1 VIIGSVLGSTSLGYY
16 SLSYRFIELPIS
28 QAAQAGSN
36 VALPLL
42 ALMEDQHRFRT
53 AFLRTQ
59 KVLVW
64 AVAPIGVC
72 SLFLGDIA
80 VTTILGEK
88 WSAAGPIVQVFGAVG
103 LIQAATS
110 QVGSIYLARDAT
122 GLMFKWGL
130 AVAPAFI
137 VSVLVGLPFG
147 PLGVA
152 WSYLA
157 LNLVL
162 FYPLWAVPGPLVG
175 LTPGMVVKS
184 LTVELGWALAV
195 AGGGGIVRT
204 VVDLHGFGLI
214 ALAASIATCVYWA
227 GALALDRTLR
237 RDALGVL
244 RRRHAA
250 PDAEAVGMQPVS
262 GPAR

>member
-1 VIIGSVLGSTSLGYY
+1 LLSL
-16 SLSYRFIELPIS
+16 
-28 QAAQAGSN
+28 
-36 VALPLL
+36 
-42 ALMEDQHRFRT
+42 MDDQHRFRS

-88 WSAAGPIVQVFGAVG
+88 WRAAGPIVQVFGAVG

-137 VSVLVGLPFG
+137 VSVLVGLPWG

-157 LNLVL
+157 LNVIL

-175 LTPGMVVKS
+175 LTPWMVVTS
-184 LTVELGWALAV
+184 LAVELGWALAV
-195 AGGGGIVRT
+195 AGGGGIVRAA
-204 VVDLHGFGLI
+204 VDLHGLGSIVI
-214 ALAASIATCVYWA
+214 ASTVATCVYWA
-227 GALALDRTLR
+227 GALAFDRSLR

-244 RRRHAA
+244 QRRRAA
-250 PDAEAVGMQPVS
+250 AEGEAVGVHPVS